1 MKKTL
6 LLLFLAVSTFS
17 FSQKTCGYDMHQVEL
32 ERVNPEIRKARE
44 EAEAKLLAMD
54 VKGYLKKFGASYRNS
69 SYTGPIYEIPVVVH
83 VIESSDASNSG
94 LSLTDAQ
101 IQTWVDNTNKMYATT
116 YGNGFPAEGTGSLDG
131 TVIPFKLVLAKRT
144 PQCTA
149 STGIVRYNGSTL
161 SGYDQYGV
169 KDSSVNGVTTTQIK
183 SIAPHW
189 PESSY
194 FNIYIVV
201 GFDGNKSTYGLMGW
215 CGFPS
220 NSDASYESFMK
231 VTVVTNVDDSTLAH
245 EFGHGMG
252 LDHPFNGASSNPT
265 NNPPLASDCPTNND
279 CTTDNDKVCDT
290 EPTASLLSVYPTPT
304 NSVINPCT
312 GTNYNGV
319 QYNVMN
325 YTYDANKFT
334 PGQRDRALALFM
346 LYRSSLTTSNGSK
359 DLSTSPAPNA
369 LSAATCSPA
378 GITNSG
384 NYNAGPTNVTV
395 GNINN
400 SSTGYFTSNAQYYVD
415 YSSQNCINPKVYT
428 DLQAN
433 TLQTLKV
440 SFATNPQTIK
450 AWIDYN
456 NNGTFEASELIANS
470 VSSVSLASSPYTVTF
485 TPPATAVLNTYL
497 RMRVRSDIGSYDS
510 CQNLN
515 YGQIED
521 YAVRITDGTLGTNDS
536 ISENKNT
543 VVYTKETNKLT
554 LVGNQKEGF
563 GAYVIYDVNGKV
575 IQRGNTKSSEITINK
590 SITSGMYILSYKNGT
605 ETKKFLK

>member
-1 MKKTL
+1 MKKILQL
-6 LLLFLAVSTFS
+6 LLLAVSVII
-17 FSQKTCGYDMHQVEL
+17 FSQKTCGYENYQAKL
-32 ERVNPEIRKARE
+32 ESQNLEIKKARE
-44 EAEAKLLAMD
+44 EAEARLLSMD
-54 VKGYLKKFGASYRNS
+54 IRAYLDKIGATTKNNL
-69 SYTGPIYEIPVVVH
+69 YTGTIYEIPVVVH
-83 VIESSDASNSG
+83 VIESSDVSNAG
-94 LSLTDAQ
+94 LHLTDAQ
-101 IQTWVDNTNKMYATT
+101 IQTWIDNTNKMYATT

-131 TVIPFKLVLAKRT
+131 TVIPFKLALAKRT

-169 KDSSVNGVTTTQIK
+169 YDSSNGVTTSQIRTL
-183 SIAPHW
+183 APHW

-194 FNIYIVV
+194 FNIYIVI
-201 GFDGNKSTYGLMGW
+201 GFDGNKTTWGLMGW
-215 CGFPS
+215 CGYPS
-220 NSDASYESFMK
+220 NPDSSYESFMK

-252 LDHPFNGASSNPT
+252 LDHPFKGASSSPT

-279 CTTDNDKVCDT
+279 CTVDNDKVCDT
-290 EPTASLLSVYPTPT
+290 EPTASLLSVNPTPT

-369 LSAATCSPA
+369 LTAATCSPT
-378 GITNSG
+378 GINNSG
-384 NYNAGPTNVTV
+384 NYNAGPTNVSV

-400 SSTGYFTSNAQYYVD
+400 SSTGYMVSNAQYYVD
-415 YSSQNCINPKVYT
+415 YSSQNCINPAVYT
-428 DLQAN
+428 DLQVN

-440 SFATNPQTIK
+440 SFATNAQTIK

-456 NNGTFEASELIANS
+456 NNGTFEASELVANS
-470 VSSVSLASSPYTVTF
+470 VSSVPTASSPYTTTF

-521 YAVRITDGTLGTNDS
+521 YTVRITDGTLATNDN
-536 ISENKNT
+536 ISEKIDT
-543 VVYTKETNKLT
+543 IVYTKESNKII
-554 LVGNQKEGF
+554 LVGNQKDGF
-563 GAYVIYDVNGKV
+563 GGYIIYDANGKV
-575 IQRGNTKSSEITINK
+575 IQKGYTKSNEITINK
-590 SITSGMYILSYKNGT
+590 SIPSGVYILNYKNGT

>member
-201 GFDGNKSTYGLMGW
+201 GFDGNKST
-215 CGFPS
+215 
-220 NSDASYESFMK
+220 
-231 VTVVTNVDDSTLAH
+231 
-245 EFGHGMG
+245 
-252 LDHPFNGASSNPT
+252 
-265 NNPPLASDCPTNND
+265 
-279 CTTDNDKVCDT
+279 
-290 EPTASLLSVYPTPT
+290 
-304 NSVINPCT
+304 
-312 GTNYNGV
+312 
-319 QYNVMN
+319 
-325 YTYDANKFT
+325 
-334 PGQRDRALALFM
+334 
-346 LYRSSLTTSNGSK
+346 
-359 DLSTSPAPNA
+359 
-369 LSAATCSPA
+369 
-378 GITNSG
+378 
-384 NYNAGPTNVTV
+384 
-395 GNINN
+395 
-400 SSTGYFTSNAQYYVD
+400 
-415 YSSQNCINPKVYT
+415 
-428 DLQAN
+428 
-433 TLQTLKV
+433 
-440 SFATNPQTIK
+440 
-450 AWIDYN
+450 
-456 NNGTFEASELIANS
+456 
-470 VSSVSLASSPYTVTF
+470 
-485 TPPATAVLNTYL
+485 
-497 RMRVRSDIGSYDS
+497 
-510 CQNLN
+510 
-515 YGQIED
+515 
-521 YAVRITDGTLGTNDS
+521 
-536 ISENKNT
+536 
-543 VVYTKETNKLT
+543 
-554 LVGNQKEGF
+554 
-563 GAYVIYDVNGKV
+563 
-575 IQRGNTKSSEITINK
+575 
-590 SITSGMYILSYKNGT
+590 
-605 ETKKFLK
+605 